1 MKRIFKNI
9 DLSMFNKEIYL
20 IITTEADENKASRLA
35 NLLLR
40 EKLIP
45 CVNFK
50 KIESHFWWE
59 GQINQSEEVQLIIK
73 CKEENV
79 STVCN
84 KISEWHS
91 YDLPEIIYFRVSAS
105 KNYYQWVNSI

>member
-1 MKRIFKNI
+1 MSLSDFKQ
-9 DLSMFNKEIYL
+9 EIYFV
-20 IITTEADENKASRLA
+20 ITTEADKQNASKLA

-45 CVNFK
+45 CVTFK
-50 KIESHFWWE
+50 NVESHFWWKGE
-59 GQINQSEEVQLIIK
+59 INQSKEVQLMIK

-79 STVCN
+79 NKVCN

-91 YDLPEIIYFRVSAS
+91 YELPEIIYFRVSAN
-105 KNYYQWVNSI
+105 KNYHQWVNSI

>member
-1 MKRIFKNI
+1 MSLFDFDQRI
-9 DLSMFNKEIYL
+9 Y
-20 IITTEADENKASRLA
+20 IILTNEADKQKAVKLA

-45 CVNFK
+45 CVTFK
-50 KIESHFWWE
+50 NVESHFWWKGE
-59 GQINQSEEVQLIIK
+59 INQSKEVQLMIK

-79 STVCN
+79 NKVCN

-91 YDLPEIIYFRVSAS
+91 YELPEIIYFRVSANKS
-105 KNYYQWVNSI
+105 YHCWVNSI

>member
-1 MKRIFKNI
+1 MS
-9 DLSMFNKEIYL
+9 LSDFNQEIYL
-20 IITTEADENKASRLA
+20 VITTEVDKKNASKLS

-45 CVNFK
+45 CVTFK
-50 KIESHFWWE
+50 NIESHFWWE
-59 GQINQSEEVQLIIK
+59 CEISQSKEVQLMIK

-79 STVCN
+79 NKVCN

-91 YDLPEIIYFRVSAS
+91 YELPEIIYFRVSAN
-105 KNYYQWVNSI
+105 KNYHQWINSI